1 MFSRLT
7 LKTDFTENFIIIK
20 ISIES
25 METHERF
32 TSFIIKQATVT
43 TEEITSWG
51 KLEGQSL
58 LDKAYKIEFQIQYD
72 ETILKDGSS
81 VKETFNKK
89 GKLDQLINK
98 FKQVIIKNALVKWG
112 KTQTDPILRSFFLEL
127 ANDVSDLNY
136 DEFQIKY
143 HEEEKE

>member
-1 MFSRLT
+1 
-7 LKTDFTENFIIIK
+7 
-20 ISIES
+20 
-25 METHERF
+25 METHEGF
-32 TSFIIKQATVT
+32 TSFILKQATVT

-98 FKQVIIKNALVKWG
+98 FKQVIIKNALVKLG

-127 ANDVSDLNY
+127 ANDVSDLNFE
-136 DEFQIKY
+136 EFQIKY
-143 HEEEKE
+143 HEEEKEQVDLP

>member
-1 MFSRLT
+1 
-7 LKTDFTENFIIIK
+7 
-20 ISIES
+20 
-25 METHERF
+25 METHERC
-32 TSFIIKQATVT
+32 TSVIIKQATVT

-72 ETILKDGSS
+72 ETIFKDGTS
-81 VKETFNKK
+81 VKETFIKK

-112 KTQTDPILRSFFLEL
+112 KTQADPIIRSFFLEL
-127 ANDVSDLNY
+127 ANDVSDLNSE
-136 DEFQIKY
+136 DFQIKY

>member
-1 MFSRLT
+1 MKSILQRLIFLNYEIDLTKIFKLISIFQRLMFSWST

-51 KLEGQSL
+51 KLEG
-58 LDKAYKIEFQIQYD
+58 
-72 ETILKDGSS
+72 
-81 VKETFNKK
+81 
-89 GKLDQLINK
+89 
-98 FKQVIIKNALVKWG
+98 
-112 KTQTDPILRSFFLEL
+112 
-127 ANDVSDLNY
+127 
-136 DEFQIKY
+136 
-143 HEEEKE
+143 

>member
-1 MFSRLT
+1 
-7 LKTDFTENFIIIK
+7 
-20 ISIES
+20 

-43 TEEITSWG
+43 TEEINSWG

-58 LDKAYKIEFQIQYD
+58 LDKAQKIEFQIQYD

-112 KTQTDPILRSFFLEL
+112 KTQTDPILRSFILEL

-136 DEFQIKY
+136 EEFQIKY

>member
-1 MFSRLT
+1 
-7 LKTDFTENFIIIK
+7 
-20 ISIES
+20 

-81 VKETFNKK
+81 VKETFIKK

-112 KTQTDPILRSFFLEL
+112 KTQTDTILRSFFLEL
-127 ANDVSDLNY
+127 ANDVSDLNFE
-136 DEFQIKY
+136 EFQIKY
-143 HEEEKE
+143 HEEEKEQVDLP

>member
-1 MFSRLT
+1 
-7 LKTDFTENFIIIK
+7 
-20 ISIES
+20 
-25 METHERF
+25 METQERF
-32 TSFIIKQATVT
+32 TSFIIQQATVT

-81 VKETFNKK
+81 VKEIFNKK

-127 ANDVSDLNY
+127 ANDVSDLNFE
-136 DEFQIKY
+136 EFQIKY

>member
-1 MFSRLT
+1 
-7 LKTDFTENFIIIK
+7 
-20 ISIES
+20 
-25 METHERF
+25 METNERF

-58 LDKAYKIEFQIQYD
+58 LDKAYKIEFQIQFD
-72 ETILKDGSS
+72 ENILKDGSS
-81 VKETFNKK
+81 VKETLNKK

-98 FKQVIIKNALVKWG
+98 FKQVIIKNALAKWG

-143 HEEEKE
+143 HEEEKN

>member
-1 MFSRLT
+1 
-7 LKTDFTENFIIIK
+7 
-20 ISIES
+20 

-98 FKQVIIKNALVKWG
+98 FKQVIIKKALVKWG
-112 KTQTDPILRSFFLEL
+112 KT
-127 ANDVSDLNY
+127 
-136 DEFQIKY
+136 
-143 HEEEKE
+143 

>member
-1 MFSRLT
+1 
-7 LKTDFTENFIIIK
+7 
-20 ISIES
+20 

-32 TSFIIKQATVT
+32 TSFIIKQATVI

-143 HEEEKE
+143 HEEDKD